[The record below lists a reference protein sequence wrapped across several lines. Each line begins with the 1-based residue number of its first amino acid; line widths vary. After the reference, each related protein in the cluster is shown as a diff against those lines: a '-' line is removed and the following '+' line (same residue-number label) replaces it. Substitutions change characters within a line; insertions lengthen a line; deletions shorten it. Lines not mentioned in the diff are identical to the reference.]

1 LRTKKIYSKDA
12 TYQKFEVLKTNRN
25 KRHRYGQFLVEGVRN
40 INEAIGNGWQIH
52 SFLYAKE
59 KPLSRWARD
68 TIGSIQT
75 EINYE
80 LTPALMDE
88 LSGKDDTSEL
98 MAVVCMRKDDISQIR
113 LSKAPLLMV
122 FDRPSNHGNLGTI
135 IRSCDAFGVDGLII
149 TGHAVDLY
157 APEVVVASMGSF
169 FKLPAIRIPRNEQLF
184 ALIADLKCKY
194 PGFQVMGTTAHGQI
208 SLAEVDFSQGTM
220 IMIGNE
226 TDGLRRTFRY
236 ESDALIT
243 IPMAR
248 DAAASSLNVGCA
260 ASVVLYEVVRQR
272 RG

>member
-1 LRTKKIYSKDA
+1 M
-12 TYQKFEVLKTNRN
+12 LKTNRN
-25 KRHRYGQFLVEGVRN
+25 KGIDTVSSLWRVRN

-169 FKLPAIRIPRNEQLF
+169 FKLPRF
-184 ALIADLKCKY
+184 AFPK
-194 PGFQVMGTTAHGQI
+194 
-208 SLAEVDFSQGTM
+208 
-220 IMIGNE
+220 
-226 TDGLRRTFRY
+226 
-236 ESDALIT
+236 
-243 IPMAR
+243 
-248 DAAASSLNVGCA
+248 
-260 ASVVLYEVVRQR
+260 
-272 RG
+272 

>member
-1 LRTKKIYSKDA
+1 MRTKKIYSKDA

-149 TGHAVDLY
+149 TGHAVDLTPLKLLWLLW
-157 APEVVVASMGSF
+157 APSSNF
-169 FKLPAIRIPRNEQLF
+169 PRF
-184 ALIADLKCKY
+184 AFPEMNI
-194 PGFQVMGTTAHGQI
+194 
-208 SLAEVDFSQGTM
+208 
-220 IMIGNE
+220 
-226 TDGLRRTFRY
+226 
-236 ESDALIT
+236 
-243 IPMAR
+243 
-248 DAAASSLNVGCA
+248 SSLLSLTLS
-260 ASVVLYEVVRQR
+260 ASIRDFR
-272 RG
+272 